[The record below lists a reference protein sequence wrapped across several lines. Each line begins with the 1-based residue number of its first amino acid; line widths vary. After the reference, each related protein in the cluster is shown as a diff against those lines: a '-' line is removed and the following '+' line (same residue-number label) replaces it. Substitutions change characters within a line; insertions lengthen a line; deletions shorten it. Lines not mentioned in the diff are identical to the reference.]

1 MVLSIIV
8 CVSRGM
14 SGMFFDGLQVA
25 WCLGVERFN
34 VGLGLKRL
42 GLGVLGLSLRDKMQ
56 GFMKI
61 IGLPSLSPT
70 P

>member
-1 MVLSIIV
+1 M
-8 CVSRGM
+8 CVTRHVWHV
-14 SGMFFDGLQVA
+14 FDGLQVA
-25 WCLGVERFN
+25 WCLLVERFN

-61 IGLPSLSPT
+61 IPKGPST
-70 P
+70 Q